1 MKIIVAAGFTCLLAS
16 GCGGAASSSDGVDSK
31 ATPTGTILPQRLDQ
45 PDTDPDLEPDAP
57 ADDAP
62 FSKQLEHELSVRT
75 LKMAQGEGKATAQCP
90 SDIESNKGRTAAC
103 TTTYDGLKVRWDVT
117 IGDKAAWSESYVEY
131 KATLSTGIFVSHRKQ
146 ADSEPGRQFC
156 DDSSIPFIAERWLHQ
171 PCLPH
176 LRMRE
181 TEQAVRMDHAG
192 DRPGTET
199 RLRPAWRHPSHAPR
213 RAPLHAPRCH
223 DRGSSHSRSA
233 KRAPLAP
240 ADRKPRFVRSAS

>member
-45 PDTDPDLEPDAP
+45 PDTSPDLEADAP

-103 TTTYDGLKVRWDVT
+103 TTTYDGLKIRWDVT
-117 IGDKAAWSESYVEY
+117 IGDTAAWSESYVEY
-131 KATLSTGIFVSHRKQ
+131 KATPSTGIITKAGVAKLLFGNYKGYIDY
-146 ADSEPGRQFC
+146 ALC
-156 DDSSIPFIAERWLHQ
+156 NNIPKATLV
-171 PCLPH
+171 PLNV
-176 LRMRE
+176 E
-181 TEQAVRMDHAG
+181 TKYKCEVVDKGKKPTGFATSTVRATEAG
-192 DRPGTET
+192 
-199 RLRPAWRHPSHAPR
+199 PR
-213 RAPLHAPRCH
+213 AY
-223 DRGSSHSRSA
+223 
-233 KRAPLAP
+233 
-240 ADRKPRFVRSAS
+240 